1 MAIKKTE
8 LYSSLWASCD
18 ELRGGMDASQY
29 KDYVLTML
37 FMKYVSDKYKGDP
50 YGMIVVPE
58 GASYDDMIAA
68 KNDKE
73 IGDKINKI
81 IAALAEENDLKGVI
95 DVADFNDEDKLGK
108 GKDMVDRLTKL
119 VGIFQGLDLSS
130 NRAGGDDLLGDAYE
144 YLMRHFAT
152 ESGKSKGQFYTPSE
166 VSQILAMVVGIKEDT
181 PQDATAYDPT
191 CGSGSLLLK
200 ASDQAMRG
208 LTLYGQ
214 EMDNATSAL
223 ARMNMILHNN
233 TTANIWKGNTLAEPR
248 WTGGEGKDAPDQL
261 KTFDF
266 AVANPP
272 FSNKNWTSGLTPEND
287 LYNRFTWGIPPE
299 KNGDYTFLL
308 HIIKSLKSTGKGAVI
323 LPHGV
328 LFRGNAEA
336 TIRENLIKQGYIK
349 GIIGLPANLFYGT
362 GIPACIIVIDKEHA
376 QKAVT
381 NFNENDAELPTVS
394 GRPIFMIDAS
404 KGFIKDGN
412 KNRLRSQDIHKI
424 VDVFNKG
431 LELERYSRL
440 VEIDEIA
447 ANDYNLNIPRYI
459 DSSEPEDLHDLSAH
473 LQGGIPNRDIDALER
488 YWQVFPSIREKL
500 FEPEREGYS
509 HALVEAM
516 QVKNTILAHQEFKD
530 FAARSL
536 LPFKQWIP
544 EAKLRDIKVG
554 DNPKNFIFNIS
565 ENLIN
570 SYANSDLLSKYDIYQ
585 ILMDYWA
592 DIMLDD
598 VYVLVQD
605 DWKAGNRLRLLLP
618 VKDDKGKNVYKEP
631 HDFILNKSRY
641 KGELIPTPLVIAKYF
656 SAEQDHIDSL
666 KVSLEGVQSEMQQ
679 LLEEHGGED
688 MALELLTDGDKKP
701 NKAVITNC
709 VFEWEETV
717 VNLLN
722 RPLANSISAKRTKLA
737 NSEQSLSEFENDPEH
752 KAVFS
757 PLLNNK
763 GKLTKT
769 NVNKRIKA
777 IGELDT
783 ADELVTLN
791 KYINLS
797 NDVAAVKKEL
807 KSLEAQKAEFI
818 ARALE
823 LHGDDENV
831 ESLKIAYQYQS
842 LSEKETQLNSE
853 IKDAENTLYQ
863 LLIDKYPTIPLTE
876 VKELIVDDKWLATLQ
891 ANIVAEIERVTQQM
905 ANRVKQL
912 EERYST
918 PLPTLS
924 KSVDDLSDKVA
935 GHLKAM
941 GLEW

>member
-81 IAALAEENDLKGVI
+81 IAALAEENELKGII

-166 VSQILAMVVGIKEDT
+166 VSQILAKVVGIKNDT
-181 PQDATAYDPT
+181 SQDATVYDPT
-191 CGSGSLLLK
+191 CGSGSLLLQ
-200 ASDQAMRG
+200 ASDQAERG

-233 TTANIWKGNTLAEPR
+233 TTAKIWKGNTLAEPQ
-248 WTGGEGKDAPDQL
+248 WTDGPGLL

-272 FSNKNWTSGLTPEND
+272 FSNKNWTSGITPEDD

-336 TIRENLIKQGYIK
+336 AIRENLIKQGYIK

-362 GIPACIIVIDKEHA
+362 GIPACIIVIDKEHSQLA
-376 QKAVT
+376 ST
-381 NFNENDAELPTVS
+381 SFDSENDELPTVS

-404 KGFIKDGN
+404 KGFMKDGN

-440 VEIDEIA
+440 VSIDEIA

-488 YWQVFPSIREKL
+488 YWEVFPSIRETL
-500 FEPEREGYS
+500 FKPQREGYCQS
-509 HALVEAM
+509 LVSASE
-516 QVKNTILAHQEFKD
+516 VKSTILAHHEFKE
-530 FAARSL
+530 FAQRSV
-536 LPFKQWIP
+536 LPFTQWIS
-544 EAKLRDIKVG
+544 EAKLKDIKVG
-554 DNPKNFIFNIS
+554 DNPKEFIFTIS
-565 ENLIN
+565 ESLLNHYSN
-570 SYANSDLLSKYDIYQ
+570 TELLSKYDIYQ
-585 ILMDYWA
+585 ILMDYWS
-592 DIMLDD
+592 DTMQDD

-605 DWKAGNRLRLLLP
+605 DWQAGKTLRELIAKKGEKLKETPDLIIKKTKYKA
-618 VKDDKGKNVYKEP
+618 
-631 HDFILNKSRY
+631 
-641 KGELIPTPLVIAKYF
+641 ELIPPSLIVARYFADEQAQVDALQAK
-656 SAEQDHIDSL
+656 QDEATQ
-666 KVSLEGVQSEMQQ
+666 SLESYI
-679 LLEEHGGED
+679 EEHTGDEGLLVE
-688 MALELLTDGDKKP
+688 ALNDKDKVTKATATARAKLATDADEVNALKHAIKLF
-701 NKAVITNC
+701 NAEATAKKAVKEAQEALDLA
-709 VFEWEETV
+709 VFEQYSRLDIED
-717 VNLLN
+717 
-722 RPLANSISAKRTKLA
+722 I
-737 NSEQSLSEFENDPEH
+737 
-752 KAVFS
+752 
-757 PLLNNK
+757 
-763 GKLTKT
+763 KT
-769 NVNKRIKA
+769 
-777 IGELDT
+777 
-783 ADELVTLN
+783 
-791 KYINLS
+791 
-797 NDVAAVKKEL
+797 
-807 KSLEAQKAEFI
+807 
-818 ARALE
+818 
-823 LHGDDENV
+823 
-831 ESLKIAYQYQS
+831 
-842 LSEKETQLNSE
+842 
-853 IKDAENTLYQ
+853 
-863 LLIDKYPTIPLTE
+863 
-876 VKELIVDDKWLATLQ
+876 LIVDDKWLATIES
-891 ANIVAEIERVTQQM
+891 NIVTEIERVTQQM

-918 PLPTLS
+918 PLPTIS
-924 KSVDDLSDKVA
+924 KSVDKLSDKVA
-935 GHLKAM
+935 VHLKSM
-941 GLEW
+941 GLEWSV